1 MSILTD
7 PPAESL
13 TPAERTANEIRAE
26 VRRLS
31 RDIAARWRASF
42 GKLWQPGAGVTTNE
56 ILAALGEDAAEVFDL
71 SHATVVFLMTTCQP
85 VPSVIEGV
93 EARIA
98 MLPEFERHE
107 DGTVTLADV
116 WPVPL
121 PEPEPIDEPED
132 EEEIELEAAE

>member
-1 MSILTD
+1 MSILTE

-31 RDIAARWRASF
+31 RDIAQRWRASF
-42 GKLWQPGAGVTTNE
+42 GKLWQPPAGVTTNE
-56 ILAALGEDAAEVFDL
+56 ILEALGEDAAEVFDL

-85 VPSVIEGV
+85 VPSIIEGV
-93 EARIA
+93 QARSA
-98 MLPEFERHE
+98 LLPEFERNE

-121 PEPEPIDEPED
+121 PEPEPIDEPE
-132 EEEIELEAAE
+132 EIELEPAE